1 MENNNKPTP
10 VSKMVEEVVDFV
22 NNMTYE
28 QGQAIARAHGYGIR
42 PNDYRSFWD

>member
-1 MENNNKPTP
+1 MNNENTTP

-22 NNMTYE
+22 NNLSYE
-28 QGQAIARAHGYGIR
+28 DGLAIARAHGYGIR